1 MKNLQHLIFKTLTQA
16 TFEGEIMKPN
26 IIIGLMLISSSALAA
41 PETFIID
48 SNHSIP
54 RFSYNHF
61 GYSTQMSRFD
71 RVSGKIILDKEAKQ
85 GSMNVT
91 IDATSVSTGSALFNE
106 HIKDVDF
113 FDTAKYPTVTFISD
127 KLNFKADTLSSID
140 GTLTIK
146 GISKAVTLKVTSL
159 MCMPH
164 PMKKKDACGANAS
177 VVVKRSDFNM
187 GKHIPYVSDEVTIDL
202 PVEAIKE

>member
-1 MKNLQHLIFKTLTQA
+1 MKHFI
-16 TFEGEIMKPN
+16 P
-26 IIIGLMLISSSALAA
+26 IGLMLISGSALAA

-71 RVSGKIILDKEAKQ
+71 KISGKIVIDKEAKQ

-91 IDATSVSTGSALFNE
+91 IDTTSVSTGFALFNE

-113 FDTAKYPTVTFISD
+113 FDTAKYPTATFISE
-127 KLNFKADTLSSID
+127 KLNFKADKLSSID

-146 GISKAVTLKVTSL
+146 GISKPVTLTVTSL

-187 GKHIPYVSDEVTIDL
+187 GKHVPYVGDEVTIDL